1 MIKLC
6 TLSTR
11 SEKVKNCL
19 GQLVS
24 DLVDQCPCSRRRR
37 RHLSKRIRCA
47 GDSVRTF
54 VSRLGKNE
62 VCRSGAEE
70 GKEEEEGA
78 FRARARHRSMSCPS
92 LPCRE
97 EKRNTQAD
105 GEPGAVVG
113 SDQPAEE
120 EVTNMIGA
128 NMYIKREINEGR
140 PPHVASFNTILWIL

>member
-1 MIKLC
+1 M
-6 TLSTR
+6 
-11 SEKVKNCL
+11 
-19 GQLVS
+19 S

-70 GKEEEEGA
+70 GKEEEEEGA
-78 FRARARHRSMSCPS
+78 LRARARLRSMSCPS

-97 EKRNTQAD
+97 EKRNVRAD
-105 GEPGAVVG
+105 VGQVVAVG
-113 SDQPAEE
+113 SSQPPE
-120 EVTNMIGA
+120 EVTNMIGPIIA
-128 NMYIKREINEGR
+128 REE
-140 PPHVASFNTILWIL
+140 

>member
-1 MIKLC
+1 M
-6 TLSTR
+6 
-11 SEKVKNCL
+11 
-19 GQLVS
+19 S

-70 GKEEEEGA
+70 EVKEEEGA

-105 GEPGAVVG
+105 GGPVAAVG
-113 SDQPAEE
+113 SAQPPE

>member
-1 MIKLC
+1 M
-6 TLSTR
+6 
-11 SEKVKNCL
+11 
-19 GQLVS
+19 S

-62 VCRSGAEE
+62 VCRSGVEE
-70 GKEEEEGA
+70 VKEEEGA

-97 EKRNTQAD
+97 EKRNVRAD
-105 GEPGAVVG
+105 VGQVVAVG
-113 SDQPAEE
+113 SSQPPE
-120 EVTNMIGA
+120 EVTNMIGPIIA
-128 NMYIKREINEGR
+128 REE
-140 PPHVASFNTILWIL
+140 